1 MRAEPG
7 IYTARPGNSH
17 STQAGGTKYKEI
29 LFTTKFEYETFTFS
43 FWFGGY
49 ILYKYLNFF
58 IISEYNYLMVQ
69 SPEFESS
76 QV

>member
-29 LFTTKFEYETFTFS
+29 LLKTILNMKPLHLFLGLIDNQVFKFFD
-43 FWFGGY
+43 
-49 ILYKYLNFF
+49 NF
-58 IISEYNYLMVQ
+58 
-69 SPEFESS
+69 
-76 QV
+76 